1 MGRQLLQLTKAAW
14 RRKPPACAALIGPRN
29 SSMSLSAWR
38 SRHESRKDEGRTWS
52 QPVAAVASCQPAGLR
67 RRGYAAHL
75 LAAGYGTLTG
85 GTRNWNWGWWFGF
98 CFWFWF
104 FMWHVVFQQPQPPL
118 SCLVY

>member
-14 RRKPPACAALIGPRN
+14 RRKPPACAAPIGPRN

-67 RRGYAAHL
+67 RRGYAAYL
-75 LAAGYGTLTG
+75 QLATVPRQGELGIGIGAGGLG
-85 GTRNWNWGWWFGF
+85 FAFGF
-98 CFWFWF
+98 GFSCGMWF
-104 FMWHVVFQQPQPPL
+104 
-118 SCLVY
+118 

>member
-1 MGRQLLQLTKAAW
+1 MRAEKTKAARGPSQLLQ
-14 RRKPPACAALIGPRN
+14 
-29 SSMSLSAWR
+29 S
-38 SRHESRKDEGRTWS
+38 
-52 QPVAAVASCQPAGLR
+52 PVAS
-67 RRGYAAHL
+67 RRGYDGGATPPTCSWL
-75 LAAGYGTLTG
+75 RFAAGYGTLTG